1 MFSQVDATNL
11 DEPGSSDFLDCSS
24 QHSLMAAL
32 SDALV
37 SDTLLFG
44 VQLPMTITRANRP
57 AGTPS
62 TTLSQSHDAGLL
74 APHEG
79 HALAWSLISL
89 LHSGQVVMA
98 MLGFLV

>member
-1 MFSQVDATNL
+1 
-11 DEPGSSDFLDCSS
+11 
-24 QHSLMAAL
+24 MAAL
-32 SDALV
+32 SDALA

-44 VQLPMTITRANRP
+44 VQLPMIITRANRP

-62 TTLSQSHDAGLL
+62 TTLIQNQEKGLL
-74 APHEG
+74 APHDG

-98 MLGFLV
+98 MLGFLVQIKYYLNKLYIFAGSFFTFN